1 MTLKTQ
7 YILRITDFTKL
18 VVFHVGAQN
27 NKISPFEPN
36 GSVEAPPGVG
46 LDRQGHA
53 PTRDSR
59 LAEEFPFAGKSKTMQ
74 SLTINFTQLLI
85 SF

>member
-1 MTLKTQ
+1 MTLNAL
-7 YILRITDFTKL
+7 YILKITDFTQF

-59 LAEEFPFAGKSKTMQ
+59 LAEEFPFAGKTKTMQ
-74 SLTINFTQLLI
+74 SLTINFTRV
-85 SF
+85 FFFF

>member
-1 MTLKTQ
+1 L
-7 YILRITDFTKL
+7 LF
-18 VVFHVGAQN
+18 FHVGAQN
-27 NKISPFEPN
+27 NQISPFEPN

-59 LAEEFPFAGKSKTMQ
+59 LAEEFPFAGKTKTMQ
-74 SLTINFTQLLI
+74 SLTINFTRV
-85 SF
+85 FFFF